1 MSLPPF
7 AITNDAELE
16 SAVRDKASYDDT
28 GDEWPTSQAEGNI
41 NDAKRIL
48 YMKTG
53 SDEWYDDVAYGQALV
68 SLSAMKAK
76 EAVENVNISSYGIG
90 NETLSFDNADPDS
103 SQQIRS
109 WSDEVDTA
117 LDESAINFEKS
128 QDLPFGNTS
137 SYIG

>member
-16 SAVRDKASYDDT
+16 KAVRDKASYDDN
-28 GDEWPTSQAEGNI
+28 GDEWPTAQAEGNI

-53 SDEWYDDVAYGQALV
+53 SDEWYEDVAYGQALV

-103 SQQIRS
+103 SQQIQS
-109 WSDEVDTA
+109 WSSEVDSA
-117 LDESAINFEKS
+117 LDESGINFEKT